1 MHPDTTPQVAAE
13 SAHHN
18 FHLDLVRILVGAEGL
33 EEVLH
38 KLIDSASH
46 TISSEICTLALLS
59 DDSQTIQLLSVETQ
73 THKPR
78 VSEATMALEQGLP
91 GSVIRTGEL
100 QLITDPVAA
109 QEAFPIE
116 GGKLASVLSLP
127 VRTHGR
133 VLGAL
138 TFGSQQQDAFDSS
151 AIRDAEAVASYVAL
165 AVEYRQQQDALQG
178 AKQELSSLSSY
189 PELNPAAIVEVDL
202 NGTVHYTNP
211 AARELL
217 PGCDEAKFQSPLLM
231 DLPAI
236 VGTLDQESNQPF
248 VRERDVDGIWYQQV
262 VQVVPDTDRV
272 RSFIIDITD
281 RKHAEEDLRERE
293 ALFRALLNA
302 TGEGIYGVDLEGKCT
317 FANPSCLRLLGYD
330 SEQELLG
337 HNMHHL
343 IHHTRPTGEPYPEA
357 ECRIFQSFREMRGVH
372 ISDEIVWRKD
382 GTSIPVE
389 YWSHPLSLN
398 TGEVA
403 GGVVAFV
410 DISERKQAE
419 DALRRQHA
427 YLTALHQT
435 TLDLISRLDLHESL
449 QAIVT
454 RAGQLLD
461 TEHGFVFILEAG
473 EETLEQKVGIGVFES
488 TIGNRLAI
496 GEGVSGRAWRDRKP
510 TVITEYETWQGRAT
524 GYESMQTSG
533 VLAVPLGSGEN
544 VAGVIGLAYES
555 ESGQSF
561 GDEEI
566 DLLSRFSEFASLAL
580 DNARLFTETHQY
592 AERLALLNEV
602 GKQMSLASHQKG
614 IIDVAERM
622 IPEIISA
629 DRVEIA
635 LLTETGTGLQAVST
649 GSEYGSD
656 GVPSPLPLDGSVAGR
671 AVRENRLISIADLAG
686 NTAIDAAYL
695 REQGMR
701 SIMLAPL
708 RIRERVIG
716 TICTASPQRNAFDS
730 RDEGLLQQIAA
741 FLGTTIENTRLFA
754 DAEEARTAAEAANEA
769 KSTFLAT
776 MSHEIRTPMN
786 GVIGMTSLLRDTEL
800 NLEQREFVDTIRN
813 SGEALLTIIND
824 ILDFSK
830 IEAGKLDLETQKFD
844 LRECVE
850 SALDLLGIAAADKGV
865 DLAYL
870 IDPSTPEAIIGD
882 VTRLRQILINLISN
896 AVKFTEQGEIIVSVS
911 AESVDAGA
919 AESTCKLR
927 FTVRDTGIG
936 IPPNRMGSLFQSF
949 SQVDASTT
957 RRYGGT
963 GLGLVIS
970 KRLSE
975 MMGGSMW
982 AESTVGVGSTFHF
995 TIQAEATSVPPRPF
1009 LDDIQPDL
1017 ENKRVLIVDDNA
1029 TNRRILARQVELWNM
1044 VPLATASPFEALQW
1058 LHQGESF
1065 DVAILDMQM
1074 PGMDGLTLAK
1084 EIRKFEDSQRELPL
1098 IMLTSLGQYGPR
1110 EDIDIFSA
1118 YLTKPLK
1125 PSALFD
1131 AVIALFTGKP
1141 IHVQASRVTD
1151 QGHFDPEMGTRWP
1164 LRILVAEDNA
1174 TNQKLSLALL
1184 GRLGYQA
1191 DIAANGLEA
1200 LEALE
1205 RQEYDVVLMDVQMPE
1220 MDGLDAT
1227 RALRASLPPER
1238 QPRVIALTANA
1249 MEGDRELSL
1258 AAGMNDYVSKPV
1270 RVEELTRAL
1279 SHSHPLGTAE
1289 SEESQP
1295 DAPESPKS
1303 SALHTDEQPDTEPAE
1318 VETFVL
1324 DLEVLQELLSMLG
1337 GDFSSLAEIIDSFL
1351 EDAPLL
1357 LDELQQ
1363 YVADS
1368 DAPGIRR
1375 IAHSLKAN
1383 GADFGAHTFSDLCA
1397 KVEELASE
1405 GALDDVPE
1413 LVAQILDEYK
1423 KVEAALAAVRRNG
1436 SVDG

>member
-1 MHPDTTPQVAAE
+1 MHPETTPQVAAQP
-13 SAHHN
+13 AN
-18 FHLDLVRILVGAEGL
+18 NLHLELVQALVGTEGF
-33 EEVLH
+33 EEVLG
-38 KLIDSASH
+38 KLVDSASR
-46 TISSEICTLALLS
+46 TLPFEICALALLN
-59 DDSQTIQLLSVETQ
+59 DDGQTYETLTIEAH
-73 THKPR
+73 THPPFAR
-78 VSEATMALEQGLP
+78 DQAIPLDQGLA
-91 GSVIRTGEL
+91 GSVIRNREL
-100 QLITDPVAA
+100 QLVADPVTAR
-109 QEAFPIE
+109 EVFPVE
-116 GGKLASVLSLP
+116 GGKLATVLSLP
-127 VRTHGR
+127 IETHR
-133 VLGAL
+133 SVLGAI
-138 TFGSQQQDAFDSS
+138 TFGSSRQDAFDSS

-165 AVEYRQQQDALQG
+165 AVEYRQQQDTLRG
-178 AKQELSSLSSY
+178 TRQELVSLSSF
-189 PELNPAAIVEVDL
+189 PELNPAAIIEADL
-202 NGTVHYTNP
+202 DGTVYYTNP

-217 PGCDEAKFQSPLLM
+217 PGCDEAKFESPLLI

-236 VGTLDQESNQPF
+236 VATMDLESNQPH
-248 VRERDVDGIWYQQV
+248 VRERNVDGIWFQQV
-262 VQVVPDTDRV
+262 VQVVPNTDHV

-337 HNMHHL
+337 RNMHHL

-357 ECRIFQSFREMRGVH
+357 ECRIFQSFRQMRGVH

-382 GTSIPVE
+382 GASIPVE
-389 YWSHPLSLN
+389 YWSHPLFLN
-398 TGEVA
+398 TGEIA

-461 TEHGFVFILEAG
+461 TEHGFVFLLEPG

-510 TVITEYETWQGRAT
+510 TVVTEYESWQHQAS
-524 GYESMQTSG
+524 GYESMQTTG
-533 VLAVPLGSGEN
+533 VLAVPLSSGEN

-580 DNARLFTETHQY
+580 DNAQLFTETNQY

-602 GKQMSLASHQKG
+602 GKQMSLADDQEE
-614 IIDVAERM
+614 IIDVAKRM
-622 IPEIISA
+622 MPRIISA
-629 DRVEIA
+629 DRVDIA
-635 LLTETGTGLQAVST
+635 RLTESGLEIVSAGTGPDP
-649 GSEYGSD
+649 D
-656 GVPSPLPLDGSVAGR
+656 GPPSPLPLDGTIAGR
-671 AVRENRLISIADLAG
+671 AVRENRLISIADLTG
-686 NTAIDAAYL
+686 DSAIDATYL
-695 REQGMR
+695 SKQGMR
-701 SIMLAPL
+701 SMMIALL

-716 TICTASPQRNAFDS
+716 TICTASPRRNAFGS

-741 FLGTTIENTRLFA
+741 FLGTTVENARLFA
-754 DAEEARTAAEAANEA
+754 LAEEARTAAEDANEA

-786 GVIGMTSLLRDTEL
+786 GVIGMTSLLRDTDL
-800 NLEQREFVDTIRN
+800 NGEQREFVDTIRN

-850 SALDLLGIAAADKGV
+850 SALDLLGIAAAEKGV

-911 AESVDAGA
+911 AEALNAG
-919 AESTCKLR
+919 ESTNECKLR

-936 IPPNRMGSLFQSF
+936 IPPDRMSSLFQSF

-1029 TNRRILARQVELWNM
+1029 TNRRILARQVELWHM
-1044 VPLATASPFEALQW
+1044 APLATASPFEALQW

-1084 EIRKFEDSQRELPL
+1084 EIRKLEAPQSELPL
-1098 IMLTSLGQYGPR
+1098 IMLTSLGQYGTR
-1110 EDIDIFSA
+1110 EDVDIFSA

-1131 AVIALFTGKP
+1131 AVIGLFTGKP
-1141 IHVQASRVTD
+1141 IHVQASRGTD
-1151 QGHFDPEMGTRWP
+1151 QGHFNPEMGTRWP

-1205 RQEYDVVLMDVQMPE
+1205 RQKYDVVLMDVQMPE

-1227 RALRASLPPER
+1227 RALRANLPPER
-1238 QPRVIALTANA
+1238 QPRVIAMTANA
-1249 MEGDRELSL
+1249 MQGDRERCI

-1270 RVEELTRAL
+1270 RIEELTRAL
-1279 SHSHPLGTAE
+1279 G
-1289 SEESQP
+1289 
-1295 DAPESPKS
+1295 ESPPLRS
-1303 SALHTDEQPDTEPAE
+1303 PQPEGSLSNDVEAPSGSTAQAIREPEAE
-1318 VETFVL
+1318 AAEIETPVL
-1324 DLEVLQELLSMLG
+1324 DLDVLKDLLSMLG
-1337 GDFSSLAEIIDSFL
+1337 DDFSSLAEIIDSFL

-1363 YVADS
+1363 YVASS
-1368 DAPGIRR
+1368 DAPGVRR
-1375 IAHSLKAN
+1375 IAHSLKSN
-1383 GADFGAHTFSDLCA
+1383 GADFGAQAFSDLCA
-1397 KVEELASE
+1397 KVEELGSE
-1405 GALDDVPE
+1405 GALDDAPG
-1413 LVAQILDEYK
+1413 LVGEILDEYE
-1423 KVEAALAAVRRNG
+1423 KVEAALNAVRRNG
-1436 SVDG
+1436 TIDD